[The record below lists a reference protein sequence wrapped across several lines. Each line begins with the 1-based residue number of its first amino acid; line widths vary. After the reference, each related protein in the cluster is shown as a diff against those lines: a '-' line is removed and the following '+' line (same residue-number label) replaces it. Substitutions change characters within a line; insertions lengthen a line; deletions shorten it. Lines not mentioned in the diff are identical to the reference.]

1 MGFYRILLLI
11 MKDSIVWERNKGM
24 VKWSFKTEIFIK
36 DNSKTICSRVKV
48 FILGLTDKTM
58 MVILDK
64 AWSMAGEGT
73 ISKMEIAMWDN
84 ISTTNAMEEGHTDGR
99 TAQNTKEI
107 LWMTKSNNFLIQ
119 VWLGKAWI
127 SERRFSVWWMEIR
140 LNCLRHI

>member
-1 MGFYRILLLI
+1 
-11 MKDSIVWERNKGM
+11 
-24 VKWSFKTEIFIK
+24 
-36 DNSKTICSRVKV
+36 
-48 FILGLTDKTM
+48 
-58 MVILDK
+58 
-64 AWSMAGEGT
+64 
-73 ISKMEIAMWDN
+73 MWDN

-127 SERRFSVWWMEIR
+127 SERHFSVWWMEIR